1 MVDYDYAVNDYNGNE
16 QTRREHVEPE
26 KQVGDWS
33 ARMAD
38 GAMHTVK
45 YEAGPYGNLA
55 HVIVRHD
62 SYATPTYKHSAYK
75 RSVPYGAV
83 MRVRPMYVS
92 PAYSNRMYTSRIVII
107 VVCYVIDVVVIAVIF
122 HTTSLHHQHRRQISF
137 THS

>member
-1 MVDYDYAVNDYNGNE
+1 MKIIRTFPIRCIYSHFKKRKVVDYDYAVNDYNGNE

-92 PAYSNRMYTSRIVII
+92 PAYSNRMYTSRMMK
-107 VVCYVIDVVVIAVIF
+107 
-122 HTTSLHHQHRRQISF
+122 H
-137 THS
+137 